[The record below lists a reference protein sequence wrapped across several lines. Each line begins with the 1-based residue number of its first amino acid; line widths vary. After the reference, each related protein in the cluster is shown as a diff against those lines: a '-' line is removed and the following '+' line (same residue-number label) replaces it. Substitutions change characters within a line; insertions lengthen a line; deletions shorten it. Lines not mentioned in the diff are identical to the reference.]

1 MTRTTEAHGKFAIF
15 KNGDKISEWCKGY
28 MAALL
33 TGVDRGYFEIVGG
46 AKWCPE
52 TKTLSAY
59 NPLFPE
65 VTYTIPS
72 APICYEILE
81 LRKT

>member
-1 MTRTTEAHGKFAIF
+1 MTDGKFAIF
-15 KNGDKISEWCKGY
+15 KDGDKISEWCKDY

-33 TGVDRGYFEIVGG
+33 TGVDRGYFEIVDG
-46 AKWCPE
+46 AEWCSE
-52 TKTLSAY
+52 TKTLRFY
-59 NPLFPE
+59 NTPFPK

-81 LRKT
+81 LIKT